1 MAVTTLRRKSAGR
14 RQGKAR
20 AGKVNA
26 RQVGARWLAAPQ
38 YELVPLHGAIEQA
51 RLLPHGATVTVTS
64 SPTRGVEATVALAEA
79 LATYGLRTVPHLA
92 ARQLTGEAH
101 LADIC
106 RRLDEA
112 GITDVFVI
120 GGDATE
126 PAGEFPDGLA
136 LLQALDRIAHRLTSI
151 GIPGYPEGH
160 QLIDDETLWASLGAK
175 APYATYVVTQLCF
188 DPDATCRY
196 VRAVRDAGIGL
207 PVYAGVPGAV
217 DAAKLLRISTQV
229 GVGDSLK
236 FVRNNATVA
245 RRLLRPVGYR
255 PDGLVNKL
263 AARVADGR
271 CDIAGLH
278 LYTFNQV
285 GGTVGWVHQAMS
297 RRSRV

>member
-1 MAVTTLRRKSAGR
+1 MAATTLRHKSAGR
-14 RQGKAR
+14 RQRKSR
-20 AGKVNA
+20 AGKVNT
-26 RQVGARWLAAPQ
+26 RQVVARWLAAPQ
-38 YELVPLHGAIEQA
+38 YELVPLHGAIDESRQ
-51 RLLPHGATVTVTS
+51 LPGGATVTITS
-64 SPTRGVEATVALAEA
+64 SPARGVEATVALAEA
-79 LATYGLRTVPHLA
+79 LSMYGLRTVPHLA
-92 ARQLTGEAH
+92 ARQITDEAQ
-101 LADIC
+101 LADVC

-126 PAGEFPDGLA
+126 PAGEFADGLA
-136 LLQALDRIAHRLTSI
+136 LLQALDRIGQRLTSI

-160 QLIDDETLWASLGAK
+160 HLIDDDTLWTSLEAK
-175 APYATYVVTQLCF
+175 ASYATYVVTQMCF

-196 VRAVRDAGIGL
+196 ARAVRDAGIDL

-217 DAAKLLRISTQV
+217 DAAKLLRISMQI
-229 GVGDSLK
+229 GVGDSLR
-236 FVRNNATVA
+236 FVRNNAAVA

-255 PDGLVNKL
+255 PDSLVKKL

-285 GGTVGWVHQAMS
+285 GATVGWVHQSS
-297 RRSRV
+297 RGGG